1 VSLTADR
8 TVLAVAGTHGKTTT
22 SSLLTMALRAAGA
35 DPSYAIGARL
45 TATGTNAFAGTGDS
59 FVLEADESDGAFLAY
74 SPTGAVVTNVDAD
87 HLDVWGTPQAYEAG
101 FVDFVRRI
109 RPGGFLVCCVD
120 DPGAARLASTGDRH
134 GVEVTRVALAD
145 GPGAARADL
154 LADEIELVGTTSR
167 FVVKAREG
175 SSAAS
180 VGSST
185 SGPVHLQVPG
195 RHYVLD
201 ALAALA
207 VGLRLGHDLPALAA
221 GLAEHTGSSRRMEPK
236 GERGGVLVYDS
247 YAHHPVEISA
257 DLAGARAVA
266 GSRRLVVAYQ
276 PHLVSRT
283 RAFGTSMGE
292 ALGAADVVLV
302 TDVYVAREEPD
313 PDVTGALV
321 ARAVPL
327 PADSVHYVAD
337 VAEVAERLAAL
348 AHPGDLVLT
357 LGAGDITDVAPRLL
371 ELLSSRD
378 GADS

>member
-1 VSLTADR
+1 
-8 TVLAVAGTHGKTTT
+8 
-22 SSLLTMALRAAGA
+22 
-35 DPSYAIGARL
+35 
-45 TATGTNAFAGTGDS
+45 
-59 FVLEADESDGAFLAY
+59 
-74 SPTGAVVTNVDAD
+74 
-87 HLDVWGTPQAYEAG
+87 
-101 FVDFVRRI
+101 
-109 RPGGFLVCCVD
+109 
-120 DPGAARLASTGDRH
+120 
-134 GVEVTRVALAD
+134 
-145 GPGAARADL
+145 
-154 LADEIELVGTTSR
+154 
-167 FVVKAREG
+167 
-175 SSAAS
+175 
-180 VGSST
+180 
-185 SGPVHLQVPG
+185 
-195 RHYVLD
+195 
-201 ALAALA
+201 
-207 VGLRLGHDLPALAA
+207 
-221 GLAEHTGSSRRMEPK
+221 MEPK